1 MPYTYTVTPHGP
13 APVEF
18 KTHLTLEQVLEYIK
32 PVLKAQPKGQT
43 KMTATAVRKALNAKA
58 TREKAAWADSEKT
71 KLTTRT
77 IMKRVNIEGK
87 DYRISI
93 SRQDADTQKSA
104 GGTRRAKSTRKTTRR
119 NK

>member
-13 APVEF
+13 APVEL
-18 KTHLTLEQVLEYIK
+18 KTHLTLAQVLEYIK

-43 KMTATAVRKALNAKA
+43 KMTAATVKKALNADA
-58 TREKAAWADSEKT
+58 TREKAAWADPEKT
-71 KLTTRT
+71 KLTTRM
-77 IMKRVNIEGK
+77 IMKRVNIEG
-87 DYRISI
+87 DGYRISI

-104 GGTRRAKSTRKTTRR
+104 GRTRRAKANRKTTRR